1 MVLNRRPSRILALV
15 VAFLTLTAGLL
26 VSGPAAVTSSVASAE
41 TSTSSLAGLNLAIT
55 PTSLANLSDGSTVTF
70 SLTAT
75 SPQQVL
81 AVQARLCKGSASID
95 YSADFNPTAGGNC
108 IATPFSGSTALSA
121 STTVLGVSPYTSASI
136 TYAVGAGTQ
145 TFTKQD
151 SSSTTIECGP
161 TATLCKIV
169 LKVSISTGDIFVG
182 YPVYFVGQATQPDA
196 PTAVFAIAPSSN
208 SAGRAEVHWTPP
220 TNTGSLAIDHHTA
233 TAYLTDGTST
243 GLDCVT
249 QNSSDDNCTISGL
262 TDGTPY
268 VFKVTTTNAA
278 PLESNPS
285 ADSPAFIPGGAKFT
299 AITPVRALDTRNGTG
314 QGGTAARVG
323 SSTQGSSN
331 SDASAISLQIRGA
344 NGIPNDATAVVMNVT
359 ATGLTSPAGSPQS
372 SYLTVWPGNTS
383 TAPTASNLN
392 FNVGQSVPNLVT
404 VGIGTNGSVKIYNK
418 RGAVNVIADIVGY
431 YAPDTGDGLTA
442 ISPVRALD
450 TRNGTGQGGTAAK
463 VGDQAQGSSN
473 SDASALSLQIQ
484 GANGIPLDATAV
496 VMNVTATG
504 LTSPAGSP
512 QSSYLTVW
520 PGDTA
525 TAPTASNLNFNGG
538 QSVANL
544 VTVGIGTN
552 GSVKIYNKRGAVNV
566 IADIV
571 GYYSPD
577 VDGARFFAMSPIRT
591 LDTRDGTGGNLA
603 RVGEGGSP
611 NVSGAYIDLTVAG
624 RTTVPSVGVDSVVM
638 NVTATGWLAVSGQPA
653 SSFLT
658 VWPTGPTTPPTAS
671 NINFA
676 AGQSIPNLV
685 VCKIGAGGQVSIFNR
700 RGAVNVI
707 ADVVGWFAD

>member
-1 MVLNRRPSRILALV
+1 MVLNRRPSKILALV

-372 SYLTVWPGNTS
+372 SYLTVWPG
-383 TAPTASNLN
+383 
-392 FNVGQSVPNLVT
+392 
-404 VGIGTNGSVKIYNK
+404 
-418 RGAVNVIADIVGY
+418 
-431 YAPDTGDGLTA
+431 
-442 ISPVRALD
+442 
-450 TRNGTGQGGTAAK
+450 
-463 VGDQAQGSSN
+463 
-473 SDASALSLQIQ
+473 
-484 GANGIPLDATAV
+484 
-496 VMNVTATG
+496 
-504 LTSPAGSP
+504 
-512 QSSYLTVW
+512 
-520 PGDTA
+520 DTA
-525 TAPTASNLNFNGG
+525 TAPTASNLNFNVG